1 MQLGKPNSL
10 DRILDRIED
19 MDEANLSILVQR
31 LARERR
37 LLETILDTIRE
48 GVLIIDGEGII
59 EHGNEAA
66 SRMIGFD
73 RKDQG
78 QNPLW
83 KLIPDLARTLELSI
97 DGEYSEI
104 SVVSREVQLT
114 YPEDRYLRVYLIP
127 FSDED
132 IDTHEGK
139 RYAVVLSDIT
149 EEKITVREMIEDEK
163 TSSILM
169 LAAGVAHELGNPLNS
184 LTIHL
189 QLINRELKKKASEF
203 DLKTADSSLS
213 VCTREV
219 SRLDGI
225 IRNFLGAV
233 RPSQP
238 NFQDVDLISVMGD
251 VLETIGQE
259 LKDQGVSVDIGIDRK
274 PPLVVADPN
283 QIEQVYFNLL
293 RNASEAMEGGGTIR
307 VRSRSDD
314 EFVYLQIGDSGSG
327 IEGQNLSKVFEP
339 YYTTKKGGHG
349 LGMMIVHRIMSEH
362 GGLVGIDSRMGT
374 GTVVTL
380 QLPRRHRRIR
390 RLKS

>member
-10 DRILDRIED
+10 DRILDRIGD

-78 QNPLW
+78 RNPLW
-83 KLIPDLARTLELSI
+83 KLIPELARTLELSI

-132 IDTHEGK
+132 VDMHEGK

-163 TSSILM
+163 TSSIFM

-189 QLINRELKKKASEF
+189 QLIKRQLEKKGTDV

-219 SRLDGI
+219 GRLDGI

-259 LKDQGVSVDIGIDRK
+259 LKDQGVSVDIDIDLK
-274 PPLVVADPN
+274 PPLVEADPN

-362 GGLVGIDSRMGT
+362 GGLVGIDSRIGT

>member
-83 KLIPDLARTLELSI
+83 KLIPELARTLELSI

-189 QLINRELKKKASEF
+189 QLINRELKKKTSEF

>member
-1 MQLGKPNSL
+1 
-10 DRILDRIED
+10 
-19 MDEANLSILVQR
+19 
-31 LARERR
+31 
-37 LLETILDTIRE
+37 
-48 GVLIIDGEGII
+48 
-59 EHGNEAA
+59 
-66 SRMIGFD
+66 
-73 RKDQG
+73 
-78 QNPLW
+78 
-83 KLIPDLARTLELSI
+83 
-97 DGEYSEI
+97 
-104 SVVSREVQLT
+104 
-114 YPEDRYLRVYLIP
+114 
-127 FSDED
+127 
-132 IDTHEGK
+132 
-139 RYAVVLSDIT
+139 
-149 EEKITVREMIEDEK
+149 
-163 TSSILM
+163 
-169 LAAGVAHELGNPLNS
+169 
-184 LTIHL
+184 
-189 QLINRELKKKASEF
+189 
-203 DLKTADSSLS
+203 
-213 VCTREV
+213 
-219 SRLDGI
+219 
-225 IRNFLGAV
+225 
-233 RPSQP
+233 
-238 NFQDVDLISVMGD
+238 MGD

>member
-1 MQLGKPNSL
+1 MKLGKPNSL
-10 DRILDRIED
+10 NRILDRIEE
-19 MDEANLSILVQR
+19 MDEANLTILVQR

-48 GVLIIDGEGII
+48 GILIIDGEGII

-66 SRMIGFD
+66 GRMIGFD
-73 RKDQG
+73 RKDLG
-78 QNPLW
+78 RNPLW
-83 KLIPDLARTLELSI
+83 KLIPELARTLELSI

-127 FSDED
+127 FNDG
-132 IDTHEGK
+132 DTDFRDGE

-189 QLINRELKKKASEF
+189 QLIKRQLRKKGAEA
-203 DLKTADSSLS
+203 DLETVDSSLS

-219 SRLDGI
+219 DRLDGI

-233 RPSQP
+233 QPSQP
-238 NFQDVDLISVMGD
+238 DFQDVDLISVMGD

-259 LKDQGVSVDIGIDRK
+259 LNDHGVNVDIDIGRK
-274 PPLVVADPN
+274 PPLVVADSN

-362 GGLVGIDSRMGT
+362 GGLVGIDSRIGT

-380 QLPRRHRRIR
+380 QFPRRHRRIR

>member
-83 KLIPDLARTLELSI
+83 KLIPELARTLELSI

-189 QLINRELKKKASEF
+189 QLINRELK
-203 DLKTADSSLS
+203 
-213 VCTREV
+213 
-219 SRLDGI
+219 
-225 IRNFLGAV
+225 
-233 RPSQP
+233 
-238 NFQDVDLISVMGD
+238 
-251 VLETIGQE
+251 
-259 LKDQGVSVDIGIDRK
+259 
-274 PPLVVADPN
+274 
-283 QIEQVYFNLL
+283 
-293 RNASEAMEGGGTIR
+293 
-307 VRSRSDD
+307 
-314 EFVYLQIGDSGSG
+314 
-327 IEGQNLSKVFEP
+327 
-339 YYTTKKGGHG
+339 
-349 LGMMIVHRIMSEH
+349 
-362 GGLVGIDSRMGT
+362 
-374 GTVVTL
+374 
-380 QLPRRHRRIR
+380 
-390 RLKS
+390 

>member
-10 DRILDRIED
+10 DRILDRIGD

-83 KLIPDLARTLELSI
+83 KLIPELARTLELSI

-114 YPEDRYLRVYLIP
+114 YPEDRYLRIYLIP

-132 IDTHEGK
+132 IDIHEGK

-189 QLINRELKKKASEF
+189 QLIKRQLEKKDAEF
-203 DLKTADSSLS
+203 DLKTTDSSLS

-219 SRLDGI
+219 GRLDGI

-233 RPSQP
+233 RPTQP

-259 LKDQGVSVDIGIDRK
+259 LKDQGVSVDIDIDRK

>member
-83 KLIPDLARTLELSI
+83 KLIPELARTLELSI

-163 TSSILM
+163 TTSILM
-169 LAAGVAHELGNPLNS
+169 LAAGVAHELGNPLNA

>member
-1 MQLGKPNSL
+1 MPLGKPNSL
-10 DRILDRIED
+10 DRILDRIEELD
-19 MDEANLSILVQR
+19 VANLSILVQR

-48 GVLIIDGEGII
+48 GILIIDGEGNI

-66 SRMIGFD
+66 GRMIGFD
-73 RKDQG
+73 HKDLG
-78 QNPLW
+78 RNALW

-97 DGEYSEI
+97 EGEYSEI

-127 FSDED
+127 FSDSD
-132 IDTHEGK
+132 SNLPDGN

-163 TSSILM
+163 ISSILT

-184 LTIHL
+184 LAIHL
-189 QLINRELKKKASEF
+189 QLIKRQLEKSDARAEF
-203 DLKTADSSLS
+203 ETVDSSLS

-219 SRLDGI
+219 ERLDGI

-233 RPSQP
+233 QPSQP
-238 NFQDVDLISVMGD
+238 DFQDVDLVSIMGE
-251 VLETIGQE
+251 VLETVGQE
-259 LKDQGVSVDIGIDRK
+259 LNDHGVKVDIEVGRN
-274 PPLVVADPN
+274 PPLVAADPN
-283 QIEQVYFNLL
+283 QIEQVCFNLL

-307 VRSRSDD
+307 VRTRFDD

-327 IEGQNLSKVFEP
+327 IEGQNLSKIFEP

-362 GGLVGIDSRMGT
+362 GGLVGIDSLHGT

-380 QLPRRHRRIR
+380 QFPQKHRRIR
-390 RLKS
+390 RLES

>member
-83 KLIPDLARTLELSI
+83 KLIPELARTLELSI

-163 TSSILM
+163 TTSILM
-169 LAAGVAHELGNPLNS
+169 LAAGVAHELGNPLNA

-189 QLINRELKKKASEF
+189 QLINRELKKKTSEF

-327 IEGQNLSKVFEP
+327 VEGQNLSKVFEP